1 MKISN
6 NFIFFF
12 ILSLFSYVFSL
23 ILFGKIVLPIYE
35 NLTYWPPHYKVFGE
49 FYRTGESAFNIFLAG
64 NIKWHYYIPVIQP
77 ITLFTLILD
86 TEYFIYFLD
95 IAERALAFYFCY
107 VMVKKMNGNRRTAA
121 IIALFYSTIL
131 HIKIIFT
138 LPHTGLCFLPYLFYL
153 LSKDKN
159 LNFKHYFI
167 ILLAGLSSSPN
178 LEFGIFLVFPLAYY
192 LVRKRNIKN
201 LLFTF
206 LFFGLGFIISV
217 SPLIYSI
224 INEEIHR
231 VDQINSFASLEFL
244 SISFANIFSL
254 FQILKYLIFFSII
267 YISIIYFDR
276 DIKIIYFHILITL
289 LIIIFESELRL
300 ISGFVNSVFVSFN
313 WERIENIFP
322 FFSVLLLAKL
332 NKRNLKNIFSINS
345 LNYSVLIISI
355 ILQMSLSLSV
365 IFANVKNSLLT
376 NKRNL
381 VEKIQYNTE
390 LNGYEKIIETIK
402 IVIDRNNFG
411 KEINF
416 FVTNKSYKEYY
427 KFEEYSQFKKVV
439 GGARVAS
446 IGIDP
451 MIAVMNDINVIDGY
465 HNLYPKSYK
474 MQFREI
480 IKEEIEANKKIFNFD
495 SWGNQ
500 VYIFYNDPNN
510 LKINFEKI
518 KEIGADY
525 IISTFEINKKS
536 LELKDTINHMFLY
549 YIK

>member
-6 NFIFFF
+6 NFIFCL
-12 ILSLFSYVFSL
+12 ILSLFSYIFSL
-23 ILFGKIVLPIYE
+23 VLFGKIVLPIYE
-35 NLTYWPPHYKVFGE
+35 NLTYWPPHYKVFGD

-64 NIKWHYYIPVIQP
+64 NIKWHYYTPLIQP

-95 IAERALAFYFCY
+95 IAERSLAFYFCY
-107 VMVKKMNGNRRTAA
+107 VMVKKINGNKRAAA

-138 LPHTGLCFLPYLFYL
+138 LPYSGLCFLPYIFYL

-159 LNFKHYFI
+159 LNLKHYFI
-167 ILLAGLSSSPN
+167 IFLAGLSSSST

-192 LVRKRNIKN
+192 LVTKRNIKN
-201 LLFTF
+201 FFCTF
-206 LFFGLGFIISV
+206 LFLGIGFIISI

-224 INEEIHR
+224 LNETMHR
-231 VDQINSFASLEFL
+231 VDQINSVASQEFL
-244 SISFANIFSL
+244 SISFANISSL

-289 LIIIFESELRL
+289 LIIIFASELRL
-300 ISGFVNSVFVSFN
+300 ISGFVKGVFVSFN
-313 WERIENIFP
+313 WERIENVFP

-332 NKRNLKNIFSINS
+332 NKRNIENIFLIKS
-345 LNYSVLIISI
+345 LNYSVLIVSI

-365 IFANVKNSLLT
+365 IFANVKNSLIT
-376 NKRNL
+376 DKRNL
-381 VEKIQYNTE
+381 IQKIQYE
-390 LNGYEKIIETIK
+390 SKLNNYEKMIK
-402 IVIDRNNFG
+402 ALNIVKDRNSFK

-416 FVTNKSYKEYY
+416 FETDRSFKDYY
-427 KFEEYSQFKKVV
+427 KFEEYSKFKKIIGEV
-439 GGARVAS
+439 RVAS

-451 MIAVMNDINVIDGY
+451 MIAVMNDISIIDGY

-480 IKEEIEANKKIFNFD
+480 IKEEIEANEKIFNFD
-495 SWGNQ
+495 GWGNQ
-500 VYIFYNDPNN
+500 VYVFYNDSNN
-510 LKINFEKI
+510 LRINFKKI

-525 IISTFEINKKS
+525 IISKFEINKEN
-536 LELKDTINHMFLY
+536 LELKNSINQIYLY

>member
-6 NFIFFF
+6 NFIFFL

-23 ILFGKIVLPIYE
+23 VLFGKIVLPIYE

-64 NIKWHYYIPVIQP
+64 NIKWHYYIPLIQP
-77 ITLFTLILD
+77 VTLFTLILE
-86 TEYFIYFLD
+86 TEYFIYLLD
-95 IAERALAFYFCY
+95 IAERMLAFYFCY
-107 VMVKKMNGNRRTAA
+107 LMVKKINGNERAAA
-121 IIALFYSTIL
+121 IIALFYSTVL

-138 LPHTGLCFLPYLFYL
+138 LPYSGLCFLPYIFYL

-159 LNFKHYFI
+159 LNFKHYLI
-167 ILLAGLSSSPN
+167 IFLAGLSSSPN
-178 LEFGIFLVFPLAYY
+178 LEYGIFLVFPLAYY

-201 LLFTF
+201 FLFTF

-224 INEEIHR
+224 INEEMHR
-231 VDQINSFASLEFL
+231 VDQVNSFANLEFL
-244 SISFANIFSL
+244 SISFANVFSL
-254 FQILKYLIFFSII
+254 FQILKYIIYFSII

-276 DIKIIYFHILITL
+276 DIKIIYIHILITF
-289 LIIIFESELRL
+289 LIIIFGSELRL
-300 ISGFVNSVFVSFN
+300 ISGFINSVFVSFN

-345 LNYSVLIISI
+345 LNYSVLITSI
-355 ILQMSLSLSV
+355 ILQMSLSLNV
-365 IFANVKNSLLT
+365 ISANVKNSLIT
-376 NKRNL
+376 EKKNL
-381 VEKIQYNTE
+381 VEKIQYDTE
-390 LNGYEKIIETIK
+390 LNGYEKMIKTIK
-402 IVIDRNNFG
+402 IIIDKNNFG

-416 FVTNKSYKEYY
+416 FVTNKSYKDYY
-427 KFEEYSQFKKVV
+427 KFEEYSQFKKIV

-451 MIAVMNDINVIDGY
+451 MIAVINDINVIDGY
-465 HNLYPKSYK
+465 HNLYPKNYK

-480 IKEEIEANKKIFNFD
+480 IKGEIEANKKIFNFD

-500 VYIFYNDPNN
+500 VYIFYNDSNN

-525 IISTFEINKKS
+525 IISKFEINEDN
-536 LELKDTINHMFLY
+536 LELKYSINQIYLY